1 MLRELLNKFNQ
12 ELPGEFGLFASIAKS
27 TAEDPRK
34 IPMFLL
40 AVEPAPYVE
49 LSVLVMV
56 KVLLKVEDKSKVMPV
71 RVPKLG
77 SNCVKANCLV
87 QSVNPETESVNDI
100 VSALARVP
108 VASNKATASE
118 IFPVIFVIVFF
129 RSVFV

>member
-1 MLRELLNKFNQ
+1 MFRELLNKFNQ
-12 ELPGEFGLFASIAKS
+12 ALPGPGEVGVLFGLFASTVKS

-49 LSVLVMV
+49 VPVLVMA
-56 KVLLKVEDKSKVMPV
+56 KVLLKVADKSMVMSV

-87 QSVNPETESVNDI
+87 QSVVPETESVKDI
-100 VSALARVP
+100 VSA
-108 VASNKATASE
+108 
-118 IFPVIFVIVFF
+118 
-129 RSVFV
+129 